1 MIQHLSIRV
10 PWTDNGFIGRVC
22 DCPLKNFACQRLK
35 SIAENSMLACH
46 QPEVESVGFS
56 CFSEKDKRQKLPCIT
71 ESKAFMSQEEITV
84 ECSHDYSKYY
94 STHKDFVP
102 STMRIPPYT
111 LVARPFRWLMRGD
124 NISRSGGN
132 VIRALNNIPDRD
144 PSIAHLL
151 TLEDRGKTVGESWVQ
166 HHASQKQVFETFFE
180 NVIPGKSL
188 CFIYAK
194 SVPYVEDADR
204 ILLGVAVVDKT
215 VQLPQMHKKIE
226 GSQSKLESFSWECMV
241 QHKIRKSGY
250 RFLSDEHG
258 VFGGFILPYDQFIQK
273 IEDPTLSN
281 REKEELIKDFQKVV
295 VSIPSD
301 FREEFS
307 YASEHVSDDVAI
319 SVLMQLKKSLEDIS
333 KIDYIQGNVIDCR
346 VWIDA
351 KIEELWASKSVYPSL
366 GMMLSAVLD
375 SDNGCFPGMFI
386 ANELDKH
393 MKTVQNA
400 DVFDMLSDWIEN
412 GESPSGI
419 EFTRNHR
426 LIWQKA
432 VTENNDSYSTFKKL
446 SRISLSLR
454 QADFL
459 WRKFQRGDL
468 DISDNPYKIYSACI
482 NEDEA
487 LRVPLS
493 KVDSAFFVPRT
504 YRKRFFGDSKDYI
517 ESADDPYRVTGFALK
532 ALSDA
537 ATDGH
542 TYLPI
547 DKMIE
552 RIQDV
557 PVCQEC
563 HVEES
568 VLRLYDSEY
577 FNDLIKIIDNS
588 QGRFYKLKY
597 YDVLDSCIRKCIND
611 RLSLPAMPFDAQNFS
626 VALPEGIVRNAD
638 ADKEQQEA
646 AEAISKSAISVL
658 CGPAGTGKT
667 TLLTN
672 LCKLF
677 DNRVLLLAPTGKAR
691 VRMQQNMVLN
701 IPHEV
706 KTVAG
711 YLIKLD
717 SVESGK
723 KSYDYF
729 TGRYFMPKEQD
740 HSYDG
745 ADVIVDESSM
755 LTEEMFAALLVALQ
769 GARRIMFVG
778 DVSQL
783 PPIGAGKPFYELCQ
797 LLESKG
803 WGFGKLK
810 TQTRFY
816 QPGQQTPLDVEL
828 SKHFA
833 LDEDIKSAANDEVF
847 KLLSGTEKTDRLSF
861 VEWDNPKDLR
871 EKLLDVLRVE
881 LDLKSNDDV
890 IGFNKSLG
898 ATEYEGKQ
906 YFWCG
911 NEFEDFQGRRVSRDG
926 IGSFADDWQII
937 MPLRNRYDIGSVG
950 INAFVQEHYRSEAIR
965 AELELRNKD
974 WRFPLPYPGNIVRGD
989 KVINLANTNIETA
1002 NKPIDADKIR
1012 AIPVANGEIGV
1023 VGQAKS
1029 FKKIKYGVEFSS
1041 QPRKCFC
1048 YSGKEQ
1054 SDDSSLLELAYAI
1067 TVHKAQ
1073 GSDFKTVILIMGEN
1087 TPLTSREMLY
1097 TALTRQKH
1105 RLVIMYNGSIES
1117 LKDLKLDSKSALL
1130 NRYSDLFF
1138 DAHNINL
1145 DDALAVGRSNY
1156 IHRTDRGE
1164 RVISKSEVIVAN
1176 ALARLG
1182 INYVYEKPLHLSGY
1196 AKAIKPDFTITH
1208 NGNVFYW
1215 EHLGMMSQADYA
1227 YKWQAKLELYRKN
1240 GIEPIVSQDDTN
1252 GGIDSKEIERII
1264 RDKILNA

>member
-71 ESKAFMSQEEITV
+71 ESKAFRSPEEITV

-504 YRKRFFGDSKDYI
+504 YRKRFFG
-517 ESADDPYRVTGFALK
+517 V
-532 ALSDA
+532 
-537 ATDGH
+537 
-542 TYLPI
+542 
-547 DKMIE
+547 
-552 RIQDV
+552 RI
-557 PVCQEC
+557 
-563 HVEES
+563 
-568 VLRLYDSEY
+568 
-577 FNDLIKIIDNS
+577 I
-588 QGRFYKLKY
+588 
-597 YDVLDSCIRKCIND
+597 
-611 RLSLPAMPFDAQNFS
+611 
-626 VALPEGIVRNAD
+626 
-638 ADKEQQEA
+638 
-646 AEAISKSAISVL
+646 
-658 CGPAGTGKT
+658 
-667 TLLTN
+667 
-672 LCKLF
+672 
-677 DNRVLLLAPTGKAR
+677 
-691 VRMQQNMVLN
+691 
-701 IPHEV
+701 
-706 KTVAG
+706 
-711 YLIKLD
+711 
-717 SVESGK
+717 
-723 KSYDYF
+723 
-729 TGRYFMPKEQD
+729 
-740 HSYDG
+740 
-745 ADVIVDESSM
+745 
-755 LTEEMFAALLVALQ
+755 
-769 GARRIMFVG
+769 
-778 DVSQL
+778 
-783 PPIGAGKPFYELCQ
+783 
-797 LLESKG
+797 
-803 WGFGKLK
+803 
-810 TQTRFY
+810 
-816 QPGQQTPLDVEL
+816 
-828 SKHFA
+828 
-833 LDEDIKSAANDEVF
+833 
-847 KLLSGTEKTDRLSF
+847 
-861 VEWDNPKDLR
+861 
-871 EKLLDVLRVE
+871 
-881 LDLKSNDDV
+881 
-890 IGFNKSLG
+890 
-898 ATEYEGKQ
+898 
-906 YFWCG
+906 
-911 NEFEDFQGRRVSRDG
+911 
-926 IGSFADDWQII
+926 
-937 MPLRNRYDIGSVG
+937 
-950 INAFVQEHYRSEAIR
+950 
-965 AELELRNKD
+965 
-974 WRFPLPYPGNIVRGD
+974 
-989 KVINLANTNIETA
+989 
-1002 NKPIDADKIR
+1002 
-1012 AIPVANGEIGV
+1012 
-1023 VGQAKS
+1023 
-1029 FKKIKYGVEFSS
+1029 
-1041 QPRKCFC
+1041 
-1048 YSGKEQ
+1048 
-1054 SDDSSLLELAYAI
+1054 
-1067 TVHKAQ
+1067 
-1073 GSDFKTVILIMGEN
+1073 
-1087 TPLTSREMLY
+1087 
-1097 TALTRQKH
+1097 
-1105 RLVIMYNGSIES
+1105 
-1117 LKDLKLDSKSALL
+1117 L
-1130 NRYSDLFF
+1130 NRQT
-1138 DAHNINL
+1138 
-1145 DDALAVGRSNY
+1145 
-1156 IHRTDRGE
+1156 IH
-1164 RVISKSEVIVAN
+1164 IV
-1176 ALARLG
+1176 
-1182 INYVYEKPLHLSGY
+1182 
-1196 AKAIKPDFTITH
+1196 
-1208 NGNVFYW
+1208 
-1215 EHLGMMSQADYA
+1215 
-1227 YKWQAKLELYRKN
+1227 
-1240 GIEPIVSQDDTN
+1240 
-1252 GGIDSKEIERII
+1252 
-1264 RDKILNA
+1264 